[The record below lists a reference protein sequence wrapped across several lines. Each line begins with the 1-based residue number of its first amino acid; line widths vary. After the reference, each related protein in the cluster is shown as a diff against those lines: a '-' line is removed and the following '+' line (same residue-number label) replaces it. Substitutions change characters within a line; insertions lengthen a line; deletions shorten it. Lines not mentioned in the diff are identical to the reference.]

1 MSTVATYSVSGLTC
15 EHCVHAVSSEIGGLP
30 GVSGV
35 SIDLVVGGDSA
46 VTVTSEQPL
55 TETDVAG
62 AVDEA
67 GDYRLVGV
75 A

>member
-1 MSTVATYSVSGLTC
+1 MSTVATYAVSGLTC

-35 SIDLVVGGDSA
+35 SVDLVVGGDSA
-46 VTVTSEQPL
+46 VTVTSEQPV
-55 TETDVAG
+55 DQQAIAA

-67 GDYRLVGV
+67 GDYRLVG
-75 A
+75 AA

>member
-15 EHCVHAVSSEIGGLP
+15 DHCVHAVSSEIGELP

-35 SIDLVVGGDSA
+35 SVDLVVGGDSA

-55 TETDVAG
+55 AEQDVAS

>member
-15 EHCVHAVSSEIGGLP
+15 DHCVHAVSSEIGELP

-35 SIDLVVGGDSA
+35 SIDLVVDGDSA
-46 VTVTSEQPL
+46 VTVTSELPL
-55 TETDVAG
+55 AEQDIAA

>member
-1 MSTVATYSVSGLTC
+1 MSTTATYSVSGLTC
-15 EHCVHAVSSEIGGLP
+15 DHCVHAVSSEIGGLP

-35 SIDLVVGGDSA
+35 NIDLVVGGNSA

-55 TETDVAG
+55 AEQDIAA

-67 GDYRLVGV
+67 GDYQLVG
-75 A
+75 AA